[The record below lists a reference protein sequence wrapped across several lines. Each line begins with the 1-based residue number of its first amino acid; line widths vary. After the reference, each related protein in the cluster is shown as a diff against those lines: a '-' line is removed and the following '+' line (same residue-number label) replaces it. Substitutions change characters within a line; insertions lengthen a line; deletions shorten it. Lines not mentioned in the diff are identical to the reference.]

1 MDRREFTPTPVGR
14 TRSGAVDTECY
25 ARRARAL
32 RAETVGSGL
41 GRFSAWL
48 GRRVHGLMA
57 RIARIRTRKA
67 LAALDRR
74 MLQDLGIGR
83 SDIDAIAN
91 GNFFADTLRRRQARD
106 HADRGTQ
113 P

>member
-1 MDRREFTPTPVGR
+1 MDHREFMATTVHR
-14 TRSGAVDTECY
+14 TRSGAIDTEYY

-32 RAETVGSGL
+32 RAEAVGIGL

-48 GRRVHGLMA
+48 GRLLRGLA
-57 RIARIRTRKA
+57 AHFARIRARKA

-83 SDIDAIAN
+83 SDIDAIVN
-91 GNFFADTLRRRQARD
+91 GNFFANSMRRRQTHD

>member
-1 MDRREFTPTPVGR
+1 MDHREFTATTVQR
-14 TRSGAVDTECY
+14 TRSGAVDTEYY

-32 RAETVGSGL
+32 RAETVGIGL
-41 GRFSAWL
+41 GRFGAWL
-48 GRRVHGLMA
+48 GRLAHGLVA
-57 RIARIRTRKA
+57 YIARIRTRKA

-91 GNFFADTLRRRQARD
+91 GNYFADSARRRQARD
-106 HADRGTQ
+106 PADRERR